1 MSFQPSNITSFKD
14 LDNKYREQIALLRIQ
29 AQNDERFM
37 EALKGKEQGVIPTME
52 PFVSTAERLKD
63 DNFQR
68 SQALKNLKEL
78 FDEPIEASKALNALG
93 IDEIKSLN
101 RLFPFIRSDFGSK
114 YSNFDADFFLDYLE
128 KLVRTVESQKGYINQ
143 YMPASIEDDNEEIR
157 EDSAAAAEG
166 GVFSYWDLNDLKK
179 YKIPKKYK
187 DSINKKIG
195 SRTIEKYLVE
205 LEELIGELDRKTN
218 PVVTSRVDIGDNN
231 RKPYLIN
238 QQRINRELDKYYAIY
253 SQILFVMTGHMTGQM
268 EQSEGV
274 RKKINKKMETEEEII
289 GEEGI
294 VDEEEETK
302 EEIIPDTGAG
312 MRRYGKY
319 IKGRVNARV
328 IMGRGIALEA
338 PIPNNSE
345 FGKFMIN
352 QNQLRNNILNIK
364 YHSGGPVPQ
373 IKKMNI
379 SDNLKNFMF
388 DLLETQEINQSLYR
402 KLNNDDKKLF
412 RKLVTLAQLNKK
424 LGVKDIREDDEED
437 VKRYELVKGQFLA
450 GNNADSVKHELVKLI
465 YKFSLG
471 GKIST
476 QDAEEIIL
484 SLLK

>member
-1 MSFQPSNITSFKD
+1 MGPSDDFLS
-14 LDNKYREQIALLRIQ
+14 KYRPEM
-29 AQNDERFM
+29 F
-37 EALKGKEQGVIPTME
+37 
-52 PFVSTAERLKD
+52 
-63 DNFQR
+63 
-68 SQALKNLKEL
+68 
-78 FDEPIEASKALNALG
+78 
-93 IDEIKSLN
+93 
-101 RLFPFIRSDFGSK
+101 
-114 YSNFDADFFLDYLE
+114 
-128 KLVRTVESQKGYINQ
+128 
-143 YMPASIEDDNEEIR
+143 
-157 EDSAAAAEG
+157 
-166 GVFSYWDLNDLKK
+166 
-179 YKIPKKYK
+179 
-187 DSINKKIG
+187 
-195 SRTIEKYLVE
+195 
-205 LEELIGELDRKTN
+205 LEE
-218 PVVTSRVDIGDNN
+218 
-231 RKPYLIN
+231 
-238 QQRINRELDKYYAIY
+238 
-253 SQILFVMTGHMTGQM
+253 QM
-268 EQSEGV
+268 ERKEREQREGV
-274 RKKINKKMETEEEII
+274 RKKINKKTETEEEII

-302 EEIIPDTGAG
+302 EEIIPNTGAG
-312 MRRYGKY
+312 IRRYGKY
-319 IKGRVNARV
+319 VKGRINARV

-338 PIPNNSE
+338 PIHNNSE

-352 QNQLRNNILNIK
+352 QKQLRNGILNVK

-412 RKLVTLAQLNKK
+412 RKLVTLAQLSKK

-471 GKIST
+471 GKISS